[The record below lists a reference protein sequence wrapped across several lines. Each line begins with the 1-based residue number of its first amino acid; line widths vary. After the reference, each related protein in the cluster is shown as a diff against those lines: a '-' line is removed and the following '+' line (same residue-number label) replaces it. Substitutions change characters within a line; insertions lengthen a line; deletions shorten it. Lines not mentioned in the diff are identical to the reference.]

1 MAELA
6 KDMTVEQAWEMI
18 MTSGREYTQMGR
30 MRHLLKF
37 LPRNPRCRICNAPF
51 AGLGGA
57 LVKLFY
63 GKQPAR
69 ANPLFCNDCEVF
81 ASKYPGGAEIELAML
96 FADIRGSTALA
107 EKLGSREFS
116 RLIDRFFRV
125 ATDVLI
131 HSDGLIE
138 KLIGDEVT
146 GLYVPG
152 FAGPQYTRR
161 AVQAARQL
169 LEATGHGSTA
179 GPWVPVG
186 VGVHHGKAFVGAVGS
201 KDGIVD
207 FTALGDA
214 VNVTARLASVAGPG
228 EVLVTEE
235 AILKAGLEPDGHERR
250 LLNLKGRNAPIAVR
264 VFSAA
269 G

>member
-81 ASKYPGGAEIELAML
+81 ASKYPGGAEIELAMV

-131 HSDGLIE
+131 HSDGPCRRR
-138 KLIGDEVT
+138 DNCWRRRDMAAPQA
-146 GLYVPG
+146 PG
-152 FAGPQYTRR
+152 FRSGWEYTM
-161 AVQAARQL
+161 
-169 LEATGHGSTA
+169 
-179 GPWVPVG
+179 
-186 VGVHHGKAFVGAVGS
+186 
-201 KDGIVD
+201 
-207 FTALGDA
+207 
-214 VNVTARLASVAGPG
+214 
-228 EVLVTEE
+228 
-235 AILKAGLEPDGHERR
+235 ERR
-250 LLNLKGRNAPIAVR
+250 LSAP
-264 VFSAA
+264 SARKMA
-269 G
+269 SWILRRSGTR

>member
-1 MAELA
+1 MPELK

-18 MTSGREYTQMGR
+18 LTTGGEYTDMGR
-30 MRHLLKF
+30 MRHLLKL

-51 AGLGGA
+51 EGLGGA
-57 LVKLFY
+57 LVKLFM

-69 ANPLFCNDCEVF
+69 VNPLICNACEVF

-116 RLIDRFFRV
+116 KLIDRFFRV
-125 ATDVLI
+125 STDVLV

-138 KLIGDEVT
+138 KLIGDEVAA
-146 GLYVPG
+146 LYVSG
-152 FAGPQYTRR
+152 FAGPLYTQR
-161 AVQAARQL
+161 AVQAARRL
-169 LEATGHGSTA
+169 LAATGHGSST

-186 VGVHHGKAFVGAVGS
+186 VGVHHGKAFVGAVGT

-214 VNVTARLASVAGPG
+214 VNATARLASLAGTG
-228 EVLVTEE
+228 EILVTEE
-235 AILKAGLEPDGHERR
+235 AILKAHLQSDGHERR
-250 LLNLKGRNAPIAVR
+250 LLELKGRNASMAVR
-264 VFSAA
+264 VLHADD
-269 G
+269 